1 MLKVQLREGMIQQN
15 FLRRSIAMLSM
26 RTFFI
31 QSCALESH
39 LLGQGRP
46 SSNGCGAGTAGHCRR
61 RLKQFPLF
69 RGSLPMDT
77 RHSGWTLKQEML
89 FSYEDRRRGC
99 GLQRFLWKRTH
110 RTVWP
115 TYTHA
120 LMRPHACANE
130 TNRDGFL
137 CVKS

>member
-61 RLKQFPLF
+61 RLKQYFHYFADPFLLKLGT
-69 RGSLPMDT
+69 RGS
-77 RHSGWTLKQEML
+77 H
-89 FSYEDRRRGC
+89 
-99 GLQRFLWKRTH
+99 
-110 RTVWP
+110 
-115 TYTHA
+115 
-120 LMRPHACANE
+120 
-130 TNRDGFL
+130 
-137 CVKS
+137 